1 MNSKPRISLEALS
14 EDNSKLWKPVYWRP
28 DRHDDNQK
36 LMLDRLRHLGIM
48 GLPSEDVA
56 RSEEHVNKSFGVFR
70 GSEEAPFA
78 GPYAFIAPTRI
89 ERYSKLDYTNE
100 ARGPYPAITH
110 LQQDAAQVFL
120 SAQSPCILDYYG
132 EDPNSPNGVM
142 VFAPLFMDML
152 KDYETDPLLAD
163 PNFVTK
169 VMNATVAFARDR
181 GGVKYAGLAAVL
193 PALTNFGQSITEKGV
208 ELSTGHAG
216 TVWAMEEAAL
226 RVIEEGLGEVVKGD
240 IKQGLTIVGLGGIG
254 LSTAVSLRN
263 RHPNIPL
270 HVYDNREKAIG
281 RARTQLNGSV
291 VYHDSLQDAMNATR
305 LTLSAV
311 TGQLDLTGV
320 NREGL
325 VVVDDSQPGS
335 VDQDSLRGSGGFVV
349 GVYTDGGSMTTRN
362 LFDYADRCAVGSSE
376 TFSCHAN
383 VAAVAAEAEAGGSVT
398 ELCFRRPVEPTD
410 VARVAE
416 LFGRHG
422 VKAAPLQWG
431 WGGYHSAS

>member
-1 MNSKPRISLEALS
+1 MNSRPRISLEVLRN
-14 EDNSKLWKPVYWRP
+14 DNPSLWEPVYWHP
-28 DRHDDNQK
+28 DRHDTNQE
-36 LMLDRLRHLGIM
+36 LMLRRLNHLKGM
-48 GLPSEDVA
+48 GLPVEDIN
-56 RSEEHVNKSFGVFR
+56 SSTEHAERSFGVFR
-70 GSEEAPFA
+70 GNEAAPFE
-78 GPYAFIAPTRI
+78 GSYAFIAPTRI
-89 ERYSKLDYTNE
+89 ERDSKLDYTNE

-163 PNFVTK
+163 PNFVTE

-181 GGVKYAGLAAVL
+181 GGVEYAGLAAVL

-216 TVWAMEEAAL
+216 TVWAMEESAL
-226 RVIEEGLGEVVKGD
+226 KVIEEGLGDVLKGD
-240 IKQGLTIVGLGGIG
+240 IEQGLTIVGLGGIG
-254 LSTAVSLRN
+254 LSTAVSLR
-263 RHPNIPL
+263 RRYPNIPL
-270 HVYDNREKAIG
+270 HVYDNRQKAVD

-291 VYHDSLQDAMNATR
+291 VYHSSLEAAMNTTR

-311 TGQLDLTGV
+311 TGQLDLNGV
-320 NREGL
+320 NKEGL

-335 VDQDSLRGSGGFVV
+335 VDQDLLRESGGFVV

-362 LFDYADRCAVGSSE
+362 LFDYAGRCAVGSSE

-383 VAAVAAEAEAGGSVT
+383 VAAVAAEAGEGGIVAD
-398 ELCFRRPVEPTD
+398 LCFRRPVEPND

-431 WGGYHSAS
+431 WGNYHSGP